1 MRHCG
6 QRYCRSAI
14 AHQQAGCWIANTYG
28 VRAQVHQKP
37 FFGIVSR
44 FVLLLCTQSG
54 LNVVNSEQPD
64 VLVVGAGFAGM
75 YAIYRFREL
84 GLKIKVLE
92 AGSDVGGTWYWNR
105 YPGARCDVPSLEYS
119 FGFSPELEQEWH
131 WPEVF
136 SAQPDI
142 LNYANHIA
150 DTFDLRRDIQFDT
163 RVASVRYLDDE
174 NLWQLT
180 TEAGELLC
188 ARYCIMAT
196 GCLSVPNKPS
206 IAGDDSFSGL
216 VLHTGSWPHEPVD
229 LSDKRVGVIG
239 TGSSGVQAIP
249 ELAKQAGHLT
259 VFQRTPVYTVPAN
272 RKPMREAVEN
282 EFKDNYRDI
291 RERQW
296 NNRGGVSAFRPTR
309 SVAASAP
316 RGESGGRPGDAGLI
330 KPLSPEARQALIDAR
345 GLGAILNFADV
356 YTDTEANEI
365 ANDLFKDNVRKLID
379 DPITAEKLLP
389 KDYGLG
395 CKRQVLDRDYYV
407 TFNRDNV
414 EIVDLMAT
422 PIESITPNGIKTSE
436 ADFDVDVLIYATG
449 FDAMT
454 GALLKA
460 DVTGREGC
468 KLKDKWED
476 GPVAYLGLQMSGFP
490 NLFTIT
496 GPGSPS
502 VLCNMLVAI
511 EQHVNWVGDCIT
523 YLKERGI
530 DAIEPSTESE
540 TRWIAHVNEVAE
552 GTMFTAPSCNSWYL
566 GANIEGKP
574 RIFMPYVGGFPQY
587 RSFCEEEKNQGYP
600 GFNLLRT

>member
-1 MRHCG
+1 M
-6 QRYCRSAI
+6 
-14 AHQQAGCWIANTYG
+14 
-28 VRAQVHQKP
+28 QK
-37 FFGIVSR
+37 
-44 FVLLLCTQSG
+44 
-54 LNVVNSEQPD
+54 EQPD
-64 VLVVGAGFAGM
+64 VIVVGAGFAGM
-75 YAIYRFREL
+75 YAIYKFRTL
-84 GLKIKVLE
+84 GLKVQVLE
-92 AGSDVGGTWYWNR
+92 AGSDVGGTWFWNR

-119 FGFSPELEQEWH
+119 FGFSEELEQEWH

-150 DTFDLRRDIQFDT
+150 EKFDLRRDIVFNT
-163 RVASVRYLDDE
+163 RVAQVKYLDDE

-180 TEAGELLC
+180 SESGETFR
-188 ARYCIMAT
+188 AKFCIMAT
-196 GCLSVPNKPS
+196 GCLSVPNKPT
-206 IAGDDSFSGL
+206 IPGDDSFAGL
-216 VLHTGSWPHEPVD
+216 TLHTGAWPHEPVD
-229 LSDKRVGVIG
+229 LSGKRVGVIG

-272 RKPMREAVEN
+272 RKAMREAVEN
-282 EFKDNYRDI
+282 EFKENYREI

-296 NNRGGVSAFRPTR
+296 NNRGGVSAFRPSK
-309 SVAASAP
+309 SVAATAQ
-316 RGESGGRPGDAGLI
+316 RGAGGGRRGDAGLI
-330 KPLSPEARQALIDAR
+330 KPLSPEQRQAQVDAR
-345 GLGAILNFADV
+345 GLEVILNFADV
-356 YTDTEANEI
+356 YTDPDANEI
-365 ANDLFKDNVRKLID
+365 ANELFRENVRRIVD
-379 DPITAEKLLP
+379 DAETAEKLLP
-389 KDYGLG
+389 RDYGIG
-395 CKRQVLDRDYYV
+395 CKRQVLDRDYYQ
-407 TFNRDNV
+407 TYNRDDV
-414 EIVDLMAT
+414 DIVDLRAT
-422 PIESITPNGIKTSE
+422 PIESITPDGIKTTQR
-436 ADFDVDVLIYATG
+436 DFDLDVLIYATG

-460 DVTGREGC
+460 NITGRQGA

-511 EQHVNWVGDCIT
+511 EQHVNWVADCIT
-523 YLKERGI
+523 YLKKEGLET
-530 DAIEPSTESE
+530 IEATPQSE
-540 TRWIAHVNEVAE
+540 TSWVAHVNEVAE

-587 RSFCEEEKNQGYP
+587 RSFCEAEQAQGYP
-600 GFNLLRT
+600 GFILDSQ